1 VVNASFQCYFDELV
15 KPRAGMNPAPQT
27 FPKAPAD
34 ASEEAQMMIASFE
47 GSMPRPNYDDP
58 AVRQQIR
65 PVIEAMWGSVT
76 NYLDFDFTRR
86 NEKLGGVNCTVFTP
100 AALKNKT
107 QKLLYLHG
115 GAYWLGSPEANST
128 VALMMAHHSGL
139 EVISVDYRL
148 APEFPHPA
156 GRDDAVA
163 VYGALLG
170 QGYNASDIA
179 MFGDSAGG
187 GLALMTALELRDH
200 TSLPLPA
207 ALGLNC
213 PWVNMAMDG
222 DSYETVAA
230 LDPILSV
237 SGLAPAAAGYAG
249 NLGITAPEVN
259 AHKADLTGLPPMIIQ
274 VGTRDILLS
283 DAIRTAKQA
292 RLCGVDVEFEVF
304 DGMWHVWHATPGLP
318 EAEKAT
324 LDIATFLCNHMG

>member
-1 VVNASFQCYFDELV
+1 MVNASFQRYYDELV
-15 KPRAGMNPAPQT
+15 KPRAGMNPAPQS

-34 ASEEAQMMIASFE
+34 ASEEAQMMIAAFE

-65 PVIEAMWGSVT
+65 AIMEAMWGSVS
-76 NYLDFDFTRR
+76 NFLEFDFTSR
-86 NEKLGGVNCTVFTP
+86 EEEMAGVNCTIFTP
-100 AALKNKT
+100 ANLKNQT

-115 GAYWLGSPEANST
+115 GAYWLGSPTANSA
-128 VALMMAHHSGL
+128 VALKMAHHSGL

-148 APEFPHPA
+148 APEYPHPA

-170 QGYNASDIA
+170 QGYNAHDIA

-187 GLALMTALELRDH
+187 GLALMAALELRDH
-200 TSLPLPA
+200 SSLPLPA
-207 ALGLNC
+207 ALGLSC
-213 PWVNMAMDG
+213 PWVDMAMDG
-222 DSYETVAA
+222 DSYHTVAPV
-230 LDPILSV
+230 DPMLSV
-237 SGLAPAAAGYAG
+237 SNLAPAAAGYAG
-249 NLGITAPEVN
+249 NLGVSALDVN

-274 VGTRDILLS
+274 VGTRDMLLS
-283 DAIRTAKQA
+283 DAIRIAKQA
-292 RLCGVDVEFEVF
+292 RLCGVEVEFEVF

-324 LDIATFLCNHMG
+324 LDIATFLCDHMG